1 MFGKK
6 LVTGKGSTRRPEDID
21 KFQENF
27 DKIFGKRK
35 ETKKEKTKCEK
46 SN

>member
-1 MFGKK
+1 MCGKK

-27 DKIFGKRK
+27 DRIFGKRK

-46 SN
+46 